1 MNDCPPVR
9 LLRLPNGR
17 GLSLPS
23 AATPSSAG
31 IDLCAA
37 VERTLVLRPG
47 ERRLIPTGFA
57 WEIPEG
63 YEGQVR
69 PRSGLAIR
77 HGLTLLNSPGTVD
90 SDYRGEVC
98 VILCNLGEEPFPV
111 ERGARIAQMVVSPVA
126 RCQVVEVEK
135 LTPTDRGAG
144 GFGHT
149 GT

>member
-1 MNDCPPVR
+1 MNGCPPVR
-9 LLRLPNGR
+9 LLRLAHGR
-17 GLSLPS
+17 GLPVPS

-31 IDLCAA
+31 FDLCAA
-37 VERTLVLRPG
+37 VQESVVLKPG

-57 WEIPEG
+57 WEIPDG
-63 YEGQVR
+63 FEGQVR

-77 HGLTLLNSPGTVD
+77 HGLTLLNAPGTVD

-98 VILCNLGEEPFPV
+98 VILCNLGEEPYTV
-111 ERGARIAQMVVSPVA
+111 ERGARIAQMVVSPVT
-126 RCQVVEVEK
+126 RCEVIEADE
-135 LTPTDRGAG
+135 LTPTERGAG